1 MVSWAE
7 SVSTDALTR
16 SRDKRFWEDVFI
28 RQPDVMYAMLGDLYT
43 ITKAHERPDVRG
55 GRRARVAGDLDE
67 LWEMLTPQFSTKEF
81 GPALRDVMG
90 NTSLRQFASAIPMHH
105 RSLAR
110 LMDGERNIVN
120 KHDPEGSMRTLE
132 RIAQVARVHP
142 SYFNEWRR
150 LWIFSTLDDVFAA
163 HPNTSIGLIKKY
175 AGMDR

>member
-1 MVSWAE
+1 MVSWAD
-7 SVSTDALTR
+7 SVSRDLLTR
-16 SRDKRFWEDVFI
+16 SQDKQYWSDVFS

-43 ITKAHERPDVRG
+43 ITKAHESPNVRG
-55 GRRARVAGDLDE
+55 GRRARVTGDLDE
-67 LWEMLTPQFSTKEF
+67 LWDMLTPQFSVKPF
-81 GPALRDVMG
+81 GDALRDVMG
-90 NTSLRQFASAIPMHH
+90 NMSLRQFAAAIPMHH

-110 LMDGERNIVN
+110 LMDGERQIVN
-120 KHDPEGSMRTLE
+120 KHDPEGSMRQLE

-175 AGMDR
+175 AGVR